1 MSDDWEPFEGEILE
15 WFLRSA
21 SGVSRRQLDAAL
33 TALLLFVRP
42 TPSVR
47 AFMRKAIAS
56 GRCAIDWRLLQA
68 FLRNAPRTIR
78 LRGAGSAAARE
89 ATAQAFNRFYR
100 STVAGSRLTRNQRFL
115 AAYALLGRLNYR
127 PFEAESYAT
136 DVLAFLRD
144 PDVDVVLCAIPSV
157 AKLTAVGRD
166 DADRLIQLLGRR
178 STRLSALSA
187 LNTILGHGAYPVSE
201 LGPAFWKK
209 IERIAASDDSW
220 ERDGARQLMSLRP
233 RPVSTP
239 SSRRTNGSLPGH

>member
-1 MSDDWEPFEGEILE
+1 MSDDWELFEGELLE

-47 AFMRKAIAS
+47 AFLRKVIAG

-100 STVAGSRLTRNQRFL
+100 STVAGSRLTRTQRFL

-127 PFEAESYAT
+127 PSEAESYAT

-144 PDVDVVLCAIPSV
+144 LDVDVVLCAIPSV
-157 AKLTAVGRD
+157 AKLAAVGQD
-166 DADRLIQLLGRR
+166 DVGRLIQLLGRR
-178 STRLSALSA
+178 NTRLSALSA
-187 LNTILGHGAYPVSE
+187 LNAILGKGAYPISK
-201 LGPAFWKK
+201 LGPTFWKK
-209 IERIAASDDSW
+209 IERIAAADDSW
-220 ERDGARQLMSLRP
+220 ERDGARRLLALRP
-233 RPVSTP
+233 PSDSST
-239 SSRRTNGSLPGH
+239 SRKISRTS